1 MTSKSTMNSKSIKV
15 RINFKEKETMQMNA
29 VRKTAMIEGAYQ
41 NDWSKKSDTE
51 LRIVTTPKTSTT
63 DTRIIQP
70 DLTEKMAKDYLNEKL
85 YYFYNNGGPI
95 MDI

>member
-1 MTSKSTMNSKSIKV
+1 MTIKSATNSKSIKV
-15 RINFKEKETMQMNA
+15 KFNNKEKETMQMNA

-41 NDWSKKSDTE
+41 NNWSKKTEPE
-51 LRIVTTPKTSTT
+51 LRIVSASKAAPT
-63 DTRIIQP
+63 DTLIKQSAM
-70 DLTEKMAKDYLNEKL
+70 TEKMTKDYLNEKL